1 MKIHDNIHQGHEKW
15 DDWRSV
21 RATASEFGKIFTG
34 GGKVSGQRESY
45 MRKCAIARK
54 YKMPSWSGNKFTDR
68 GHELEPIARD
78 LFSELS
84 GIAVKQVACVEHEN
98 GLCGGSPDGLIET
111 LGGEIIS
118 GLEIKCYNYDKHLAI
133 VEKGVL
139 PTENKPQC
147 HGLLWLTGFKSWQ
160 FMVYNPDA
168 MPFDHRV
175 IEVTPDQYTQ
185 DLGGEVLLFCEELDK
200 RADEFIEDFE
210 KTMNGVAMREA
221 MPTLFAQLETGE
233 EMVC

>member
-15 DDWRSV
+15 DDWRDP

-45 MRKCAIARK
+45 MRACAIARK
-54 YKMPSWSGNKFTDR
+54 YKLPKWSGNKHTDR
-68 GHELEPIARD
+68 GHELEPLSRN
-78 LFSELS
+78 LFMELS
-84 GIAVKQVACVEHEN
+84 GLEVREVACIEHDN
-98 GLCGGSPDGLIET
+98 GLCGGSPDGLIVHNGAYVSGYET
-111 LGGEIIS
+111 
-118 GLEIKCYNYDKHLAI
+118 KAYNYDKHMGI
-133 VEKGVL
+133 IQKGVL

-147 HGLLWLTGFKSWQ
+147 HGLLWLTGFSSWQ

-185 DLGGEVLLFCEELDK
+185 DLGGEVLSFCEELDR
-200 RADEFIEDFE
+200 RANEFIEDFE
-210 KTMNGVAMREA
+210 KSMNGVAMREA
-221 MPTLFAQLETGE
+221 MPTLYAQIEAGE
-233 EMVC
+233 EES